1 MTQHNHSIVR
11 RSAKVLAAIAAF
23 SIAIVTVFSFAA
35 CQKQPASADGT
46 PAPQSPA
53 AEASPAA
60 VPTAPPATAV
70 PVFSGNTNAC
80 QPVKVTFPSAGSAS
94 AFSVNFVL
102 PEGWTVKAET
112 DGASASLSDF
122 CAGMDMRKLILDEN
136 GNCVGAVC
144 AAEYD
149 KQAYETDGVAGVY
162 AAATLFSPNPIIT
175 PSAKL
180 PLISKAAG
188 PPPIMNALPTTGRS
202 ERASMRSKTPP
213 QPHSRRTTPCSLS
226 LSFPTALTTP
236 QGLPLILRKISGLS
250 KNFEGFTSEEDV
262 KFDYHFF
269 NAQRVARFMLPMN
282 ID

>member
-70 PVFSGNTNAC
+70 PVFSGYTNAC
-80 QPVKVTFPSAGSAS
+80 QPVKVTFPTAGSAS

-149 KQAYETDGVAGVY
+149 KHAYETCGVACV
-162 AAATLFSPNPIIT
+162 
-175 PSAKL
+175 
-180 PLISKAAG
+180 
-188 PPPIMNALPTTGRS
+188 
-202 ERASMRSKTPP
+202 
-213 QPHSRRTTPCSLS
+213 
-226 LSFPTALTTP
+226 
-236 QGLPLILRKISGLS
+236 
-250 KNFEGFTSEEDV
+250 
-262 KFDYHFF
+262 
-269 NAQRVARFMLPMN
+269 
-282 ID
+282 